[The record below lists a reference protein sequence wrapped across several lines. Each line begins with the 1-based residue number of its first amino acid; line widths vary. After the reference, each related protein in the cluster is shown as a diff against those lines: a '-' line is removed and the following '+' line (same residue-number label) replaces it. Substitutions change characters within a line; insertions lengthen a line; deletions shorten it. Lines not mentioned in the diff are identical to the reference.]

1 MKKVLWSF
9 LFVLSFV
16 IFPLS
21 NASAAN
27 NNDQQLVEEIKEIIT
42 ENYVGKIN
50 GDLQKATTISDIINM
65 LDPYSTYFTKQ
76 EFEEFMN
83 SINLSTIGIGV
94 VIEEHD
100 DGIHILQVID
110 EGGASDA
117 GVVAGDIIISI
128 NGQSIVGNSIEE
140 ASSLLIGNEG
150 TQVQVKLLHENGS
163 TSTKTITRK
172 KFTLPNVESALL
184 FGNVGY
190 IAMSSFSEDGAQLV
204 KEALI
209 QLKQRGATS
218 FILDLQNNGGGYV
231 TTAEEL
237 TGLFPKAKIAY
248 LLQEA
253 HASYEVRAKQQ
264 NIKFPADTRILVNRY
279 SASASEMLSASLQD
293 QQSAILYG
301 ETTYGKGAMQGF
313 YELHDGSYLK
323 LTVGKFTG
331 PAGHTIN
338 EVGVKPN
345 IQTKTAPIFQAHYD
359 AIKAQYKDYQE
370 LTSLKNVP
378 TTKTLK
384 VKFSQAF
391 TTPIPEGSVQL
402 VALGGDEVPFTTKV
416 EKDNSLL
423 IKPTEPLV
431 EGQEYMLLVHPTIQ
445 KSSGDKLQKGIYLHI
460 AVTN

>member
-9 LFVLSFV
+9 LFILSFV

-21 NASAAN
+21 NASAA

-50 GDLQKATTISDIINM
+50 GDLQKATTIPDIINM
-65 LDPYSTYFTKQ
+65 LDPYSTYFSKQ

-94 VIEEHD
+94 VIEEHE

-110 EGGASDA
+110 EGGASEA
-117 GVVAGDIIISI
+117 GVVAGDIIIAI

-204 KEALI
+204 KEAMI

-231 TTAEEL
+231 ATAEQL

-253 HASYEVRAKQQ
+253 HDSYEVRAKQQ
-264 NIKFPADTRILVNRY
+264 NVKFPADTRILVNRY
-279 SASASEMLSASLQD
+279 SASASEMLAASLQD

-331 PAGHTIN
+331 PSGHTIN

-370 LTSLKNVP
+370 LVSLKNVP
-378 TTKTLK
+378 TTKTFT

-402 VALGGDEVPFTTKV
+402 VALGGDEISFTTKV
-416 EKDNSLL
+416 EKDNSL
-423 IKPTEPLV
+423 IITPTDPLV

-445 KSSGDKLQKGIYLHI
+445 KPTGGKLQKGIYLHI
-460 AVTN
+460 AVTK

>member
-9 LFVLSFV
+9 LFILSFV

-21 NASAAN
+21 NASAA

-65 LDPYSTYFTKQ
+65 LDPYSTYFSKQ

-94 VIEEHD
+94 VIEEHE

-110 EGGASDA
+110 EGGASEA
-117 GVVAGDIIISI
+117 GVVAGDIIIAI

-204 KEALI
+204 KEAMI

-231 TTAEEL
+231 ATAEQL

-264 NIKFPADTRILVNRY
+264 NVKFPADTRILVNRY
-279 SASASEMLSASLQD
+279 SASASEMLAASLQD

-370 LTSLKNVP
+370 LVSLKNVP
-378 TTKTLK
+378 TTKTFT

-391 TTPIPEGSVQL
+391 STPIPEGSVQL
-402 VALGGDEVPFTTKV
+402 VALGGDEISFTTKV
-416 EKDNSLL
+416 EKDNSLM
-423 IKPTEPLV
+423 ITPTDPLV

-445 KSSGDKLQKGIYLHI
+445 KPTGGKLQKGIYLHI
-460 AVTN
+460 AVTK

>member
-9 LFVLSFV
+9 LFILSFV

-21 NASAAN
+21 NASAA

-50 GDLQKATTISDIINM
+50 GDLQKATTIPDIINM
-65 LDPYSTYFTKQ
+65 LDPYSTYFSKQ

-94 VIEEHD
+94 VIEEHE

-110 EGGASDA
+110 EGGASEA
-117 GVVAGDIIISI
+117 GVVAGDIIIAI

-204 KEALI
+204 KEAMI

-231 TTAEEL
+231 ATAEQL

-253 HASYEVRAKQQ
+253 HDSYEVRAKQQ
-264 NIKFPADTRILVNRY
+264 NVKFPADTRILVNRY
-279 SASASEMLSASLQD
+279 SASASEMLAASLQD

-345 IQTKTAPIFQAHYD
+345 IETKTAPIFQAHYD

-370 LTSLKNVP
+370 LVSLKNVP
-378 TTKTLK
+378 TTKTFT

-402 VALGGDEVPFTTKV
+402 VALGGDEISFTTKV
-416 EKDNSLL
+416 EKDNSLM
-423 IKPTEPLV
+423 ITPTDPLV

-445 KSSGDKLQKGIYLHI
+445 KPTGGKLQKGIYLHI
-460 AVTN
+460 TVTK

>member
-9 LFVLSFV
+9 LFILSFV
-16 IFPLS
+16 IFPLT
-21 NASAAN
+21 NASAA

-65 LDPYSTYFTKQ
+65 LDPYSTYFSKQ

-94 VIEEHD
+94 VIEEHE

-110 EGGASDA
+110 EGGASEA
-117 GVVAGDIIISI
+117 GVVAGDIIIAI

-150 TQVQVKLLHENGS
+150 SQVQVKLLHDNGS

-204 KEALI
+204 KEAMI

-231 TTAEEL
+231 ATAEQL

-264 NIKFPADTRILVNRY
+264 NVKFPADTRILVNRY
-279 SASASEMLSASLQD
+279 SASASEMLAASLQD

-345 IQTKTAPIFQAHYD
+345 IHTKSAPIFQAHYD

-370 LTSLKNVP
+370 LVSLKNVP
-378 TTKTLK
+378 TTKTFT

-391 TTPIPEGSVQL
+391 STPIPEGSVQL
-402 VALGGDEVPFTTKV
+402 VALGGDEISVTTKV
-416 EKDNSLL
+416 ENDNSLM
-423 IKPTEPLV
+423 ITPTDPLV

-445 KSSGDKLQKGIYLHI
+445 KPTGGKLQNGIYIHI
-460 AVTN
+460 AVTK

>member
-9 LFVLSFV
+9 LFILSFV

-21 NASAAN
+21 NASAA

-50 GDLQKATTISDIINM
+50 GDLQKATTIPDIINM
-65 LDPYSTYFTKQ
+65 LDPYSTYFSKQ

-94 VIEEHD
+94 VIEEHE

-110 EGGASDA
+110 EGGASEA
-117 GVVAGDIIISI
+117 GVVAGDIIIAI

-204 KEALI
+204 KEAMI

-231 TTAEEL
+231 ATAEQL

-253 HASYEVRAKQQ
+253 HDSYEVRAKQQ
-264 NIKFPADTRILVNRY
+264 NVKFPADTRILVNRY
-279 SASASEMLSASLQD
+279 SASASEMLAASLQD

-345 IQTKTAPIFQAHYD
+345 IETKTAPIFQAHYD

-370 LTSLKNVP
+370 LVSLKNVP
-378 TTKTLK
+378 TTKTFT

-391 TTPIPEGSVQL
+391 TTPIPEGSVLL
-402 VALGGDEVPFTTKV
+402 VALGGDEISFTTKV
-416 EKDNSLL
+416 EKDNSLM
-423 IKPTEPLV
+423 ITPTDPLV

-445 KSSGDKLQKGIYLHI
+445 KPTGGKLQKGIYLHI
-460 AVTN
+460 TVTK

>member
-9 LFVLSFV
+9 IFILSV
-16 IFPLS
+16 ILFPLS

-27 NNDQQLVEEIKEIIT
+27 NEQQLVEEIKEIIT
-42 ENYVGKIN
+42 ENYVGKVN
-50 GDLQKATTISDIINM
+50 GNLQNAKTISEIINM

-83 SINLSTIGIGV
+83 SINMSTIGIGV

-100 DGIHILQVID
+100 DGIHILQVI
-110 EGGASDA
+110 EESGAAEA
-117 GVVAGDIIISI
+117 GVVAGDIIIGI
-128 NGQSIVGNSIEE
+128 NGQSIVDSSTQE

-150 TQVQVKLLHENGS
+150 TDVQVKLLHENGT

-184 FGNVGY
+184 FGDVGY

-204 KEALI
+204 KDALT

-231 TTAEEL
+231 ATAEQL

-253 HASYEVRAKQQ
+253 HASYEVRAAQQ
-264 NIKFPADTRILVNRY
+264 NMKFPTDTRILVNRY
-279 SASASEMLSASLQD
+279 SASASEMLAASLQD

-313 YELHDGSYLK
+313 FELHDGSYLK

-331 PAGHTIN
+331 PAGQTIN
-338 EVGVKPN
+338 EVGVKPT
-345 IQTKTAPIFQAHYD
+345 IQTKTAPLFQAHYD
-359 AIKAQYKDYQE
+359 AIKAQYKEYQE
-370 LTSLKNVP
+370 LVSLKNVP
-378 TTKTLK
+378 TTKTFV

-391 TTPIPEGSVQL
+391 SSPIPEGSVQL
-402 VALGGDEVPFTTKV
+402 VALGGDEIPITTKV
-416 EKDNSLL
+416 GKDNSLL
-423 IKPTEPLV
+423 VTPKNPLGK
-431 EGQEYMLLVHPTIQ
+431 GQEYMLLVHPTIQ
-445 KSSGDKLQKGIYLHI
+445 KPTGDKLQKGIYLHI

>member
-9 LFVLSFV
+9 LFILSFV
-16 IFPLS
+16 IFPLT
-21 NASAAN
+21 NASAA

-65 LDPYSTYFTKQ
+65 LDPYSTYFSKQ

-94 VIEEHD
+94 VIEEHE

-110 EGGASDA
+110 EGGASEA
-117 GVVAGDIIISI
+117 GVVAGDIIIAI

-150 TQVQVKLLHENGS
+150 SQVQVKLLHDNGS

-204 KEALI
+204 KEAMI

-231 TTAEEL
+231 ATAEQL
-237 TGLFPKAKIAY
+237 TGLFPKAKTAY

-264 NIKFPADTRILVNRY
+264 NVKFPADTRILVNRY
-279 SASASEMLSASLQD
+279 SASASEMLAASLQD

-370 LTSLKNVP
+370 LVSLKNVP
-378 TTKTLK
+378 TTKTFT

-391 TTPIPEGSVQL
+391 TTPIPVGSVQL
-402 VALGGDEVPFTTKV
+402 VALGGDEISFTTKV
-416 EKDNSLL
+416 EKDNSLV
-423 IKPTEPLV
+423 ITPTDPLV

-445 KSSGDKLQKGIYLHI
+445 KPTGGKLQKGIYLHI
-460 AVTN
+460 AVTK

>member
-1 MKKVLWSF
+1 MKKLLWSF
-9 LFVLSFV
+9 LFIVSFV

-27 NNDQQLVEEIKEIIT
+27 NEQQLVKEIKEIIT

-50 GDLQKATTISDIINM
+50 GNLQNAQTIPDIINM
-65 LDPYSTYFTKQ
+65 LDPYSTYFSKQ

-100 DGIHILQVID
+100 DGIHILQVI
-110 EGGASDA
+110 EESGASDA
-117 GVVAGDIIISI
+117 GVVAGDIIIAI

-140 ASSLLIGNEG
+140 ASSLLVGNEG
-150 TQVQVKLLHENGS
+150 TQVQVKLLHKNGT

-172 KFTLPNVESALL
+172 KFTLPNVEAALL
-184 FGNVGY
+184 FGDVGY

-231 TTAEEL
+231 ATAEQL

-253 HASYEVRAKQQ
+253 HTSYEVRAIQQ
-264 NIKFPADTRILVNRY
+264 NVKFPADTRILVNRY
-279 SASASEMLSASLQD
+279 SASASEMLAASLQD

-331 PAGHTIN
+331 PAGQTIN

-345 IQTKTAPIFQAHYD
+345 IKTKTPPIFQAHYD

-370 LTSLKNVP
+370 LVSLKNVP
-378 TTKTLK
+378 TTKTFT

-391 TTPIPEGSVQL
+391 ATPIPEGSVQL
-402 VALGGDEVPFTTKV
+402 IALGGDAIPITTKV
-416 EKDNSLL
+416 EKDNSL
-423 IKPTEPLV
+423 IVTPTEPLGK
-431 EGQEYMLLVHPTIQ
+431 GQEYMLLVHPTIQ
-445 KSSGDKLQKGIYLHI
+445 KSTGDKLQKGIYLHI

>member
-9 LFVLSFV
+9 LFILSFV

-21 NASAAN
+21 NASAA

-50 GDLQKATTISDIINM
+50 GDLQKATTIPDIINM
-65 LDPYSTYFTKQ
+65 LDPYSTYFSKQ

-94 VIEEHD
+94 VIEEHE

-110 EGGASDA
+110 EGGASEA
-117 GVVAGDIIISI
+117 GVVAGDIIIAI

-204 KEALI
+204 KEAMI

-231 TTAEEL
+231 ATAEQL

-253 HASYEVRAKQQ
+253 HDSYEVRAKQQ
-264 NIKFPADTRILVNRY
+264 NVKFPADTRILVNRY
-279 SASASEMLSASLQD
+279 SASASEMLAASLQD

-345 IQTKTAPIFQAHYD
+345 IETKTAPIFQAHYD

-370 LTSLKNVP
+370 LVSLKNVP
-378 TTKTLK
+378 TTKTFT

-402 VALGGDEVPFTTKV
+402 VALGGDEISFTTKV
-416 EKDNSLL
+416 KKDNFLM
-423 IKPTEPLV
+423 ITPTDPLV

-445 KSSGDKLQKGIYLHI
+445 KPTGGKLQKGIYLHI
-460 AVTN
+460 TVTK